1 MTGACDTQNEF
12 QEGQNLIILEAIKL
26 ECLVAA
32 LHAGRVFD
40 VMAAVSE
47 LKQQGDVFLTLDKT
61 DAKGHA
67 QRKEE

>member
-1 MTGACDTQNEF
+1 M
-12 QEGQNLIILEAIKL
+12 